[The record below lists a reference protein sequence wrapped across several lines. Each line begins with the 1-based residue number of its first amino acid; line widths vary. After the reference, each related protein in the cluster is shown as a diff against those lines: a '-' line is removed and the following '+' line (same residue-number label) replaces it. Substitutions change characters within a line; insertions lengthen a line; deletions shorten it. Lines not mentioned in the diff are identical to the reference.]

1 MPYFST
7 LIGCD
12 FHESVRGARGG
23 RGTGEVMGR
32 TIARADRQSQQ
43 RRASWSEA
51 IALLCGAFALVAG
64 AAAWL
69 ADPAQTALLSADAKA
84 GGSSFDERFLPP
96 PPPESLAP
104 HFSSPAL
111 DRSAFAAVD
120 SRILDA
126 RELLARQLQSQDWQW
141 ALWDETGA
149 SASNAIPVPKARP
162 VEADLAANRTPSPT
176 PPADNVAQGDQ
187 RSFFQKLSDLWPG
200 RVTLAS
206 LTPGGGLFRSGPDL
220 AALGYDS
227 STAVYDISAR
237 TVYLPGGAA
246 LEAHSGLGSKMD
258 NPEHV
263 NERMVGATPPGAYD
277 LKLREKLFHGVQ
289 ALRLVPTD
297 GEMTLG
303 RSGLLA
309 HSYMLG
315 PNGDSNGCV
324 SIKNYDR
331 FLKAYNDGEITR
343 LIVVPS
349 LADSITASRR
359 SPSQS

>member
-1 MPYFST
+1 
-7 LIGCD
+7 
-12 FHESVRGARGG
+12 
-23 RGTGEVMGR
+23 MGR
-32 TIARADRQSQQ
+32 AIASAYRQSQH

-51 IALLCGAFALVAG
+51 VALVWGAFALAVG
-64 AAAWL
+64 AAAWI
-69 ADPAQTALLSADAKA
+69 ADPAKTALLSADAKA
-84 GGSSFDERFLPP
+84 GASSFEERFLPP

-104 HFSSPAL
+104 HFSSPAI

-120 SRILDA
+120 GRILDA
-126 RELLARQLQSQDWQW
+126 RELLARQLQSQDWRW
-141 ALWDETGA
+141 SLPEEAAPSA
-149 SASNAIPVPKARP
+149 SASTTVPLPKARP
-162 VEADLAANRTPSPT
+162 VEAVAASRTT
-176 PPADNVAQGDQ
+176 PGPAPQADNAAQGDQ
-187 RSFFQKLSDLWPG
+187 RTILQKLSDLWPG

-237 TVYLPGGAA
+237 AVYLPGGTL

-263 NERMVGATPPGAYD
+263 SERMVGATPPGAYD

-289 ALRLVPTD
+289 ALRLIPTD

-309 HSYMLG
+309 HTYMLG

-343 LIVVPS
+343 LVVVPS
-349 LADSITASRR
+349 LSDSTTASRK
-359 SPSQS
+359 SSSQS

>member
-1 MPYFST
+1 
-7 LIGCD
+7 
-12 FHESVRGARGG
+12 
-23 RGTGEVMGR
+23 MGR
-32 TIARADRQSQQ
+32 AIASADRQSQH
-43 RRASWSEA
+43 RRASYSEA
-51 IALLCGAFALVAG
+51 IALVCGAFALTVG
-64 AAAWL
+64 AAAWI

-84 GGSSFDERFLPP
+84 GASSFEERFLPP

-120 SRILDA
+120 NRILDA
-126 RELLARQLQSQDWQW
+126 RELLARQLQSQDWRW
-141 ALWDETGA
+141 SLPEEAARSA
-149 SASNAIPVPKARP
+149 SASTAVPLPKVRP
-162 VEADLAANRTPSPT
+162 VEADIAASRTTPGPT
-176 PPADNVAQGDQ
+176 PQADNAAQGDQ
-187 RSFFQKLSDLWPG
+187 RTILQKLSDLWPG

-206 LTPGGGLFRSGPDL
+206 LTPGGGLLRSGPDL
-220 AALGYDS
+220 AALGYDR

-237 TVYLPGGAA
+237 AVYLPGGAS

-263 NERMVGATPPGAYD
+263 SERMVGATPPGAYD
-277 LKLREKLFHGVQ
+277 LKPREKLFHGVQ
-289 ALRLVPTD
+289 ALRLIPTD

-309 HSYMLG
+309 HNYMLG

-343 LIVVPS
+343 LVVVPS
-349 LADSITASRR
+349 LSDSITASRK
-359 SPSQS
+359 SSSQS